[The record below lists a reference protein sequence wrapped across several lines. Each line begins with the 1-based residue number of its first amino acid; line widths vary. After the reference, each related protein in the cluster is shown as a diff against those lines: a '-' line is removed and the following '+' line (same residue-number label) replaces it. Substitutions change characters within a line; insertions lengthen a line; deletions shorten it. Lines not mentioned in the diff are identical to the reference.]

1 MVSSIDDIYNS
12 NNKKLYYGLTEMERN
27 TDKFVV
33 MGISKN
39 NKFDPREIKNLFAKH
54 GIHMF
59 GEQTYSSFIE
69 NGKKGK
75 FVFNI
80 RRDVKDQEYPEKMKK
95 IQDILFKKQ
104 GITFNVDNRK
114 INYNKKRRHDITP
127 YVPIKKEDQII

>member
-1 MVSSIDDIYNS
+1 MIYINS

-27 TDKFVV
+27 TDKFIV

-39 NKFDPREIKNLFAKH
+39 NKFDPREIKNLFAKN

-59 GEQTYSSFIE
+59 GEQTYSSYIE

-104 GITFNVDNRK
+104 GITFNIDNRK
-114 INYNKKRRHDITP
+114 MNYNKKRRNDISP
-127 YVPIKKEDQII
+127 YIPTKKEDPII